1 MATGRPDRLGG
12 LGWGNVIAEDHI
24 PDTPAIRRVGH
35 KGAHAISPGNT
46 LESFEAALAE
56 GVDMIEFDIL
66 PRNPRDP
73 GSELVLAHDGGDLR
87 SGRPLVGLG
96 EALAHF
102 GEERYRGI
110 ELDVDLKLPGYEI
123 QVAEAISDHGLTE
136 RVVIS
141 SMYEESLAAVRS
153 AVPGMRVGWSVP
165 KARRDWTANP
175 VTLLPALGM
184 LAYLRKVLPTRV
196 AERLRDG
203 RIDAVMSHYL
213 FATERMKEAVSQ
225 AGGELYVWTVDDAD
239 RIRTLAALGVDG
251 IITNDP
257 RLFHTAL
264 VPA

>member
-1 MATGRPDRLGG
+1 V
-12 LGWGNVIAEDHI
+12 NVSSVSK
-24 PDTPAIRRVGH
+24 TPSTSPIRRVGH

-46 LESFEAALAE
+46 LESFDAALAA

-66 PRNPRDP
+66 PRNPRNT
-73 GSELVLAHDGGDLR
+73 GSELVLAHDGHDLK
-87 SGRPLVGLG
+87 SGRNLVTLE

-102 GEERYRGI
+102 GEVRYAGI
-110 ELDVDLKLPGYEI
+110 ELDVDLKLPGYEE
-123 QVAEAISDHGLTE
+123 QVAHAIDGHGLTE
-136 RVVIS
+136 RVVVS
-141 SMYEESLAAVRS
+141 SMYEESLASIRKAS
-153 AVPGMRVGWSVP
+153 PGMRVGWSVP

-175 VTLLPALGM
+175 ITLLPALGM
-184 LAYLRKVLPTRV
+184 LAYLRKVLPGRV

-213 FATERMKEAVSQ
+213 FATERMKQAVSD
-225 AGGELYVWTVDDAD
+225 AGGELYVWTVDDED
-239 RIRTLAALGVDG
+239 RIRNLAQLGVDG